1 VSHANH
7 EVPTPVELRRF
18 LREHLSYEVEM
29 LRGTAE
35 KLLAIVLHDQAVGKK
50 DYAFADLTLRNA
62 LLESFTVYARAL
74 LDFLYPPPNARD
86 DDALATHYVEDW
98 APPEFQPP
106 LDLLRGR
113 VGKEIAH
120 LTYGRLSVS
129 ETDKG
134 WYFPA
139 IWHQLASVIDD
150 FASRV
155 PSELGEPLV
164 TRRLRELASSDLQP
178 RL

>member
-1 VSHANH
+1 M
-7 EVPTPVELRRF
+7 PTPEELRTF
-18 LREHLSYEVEM
+18 LREHLSYEIEM

-35 KLLAIVLHDQAVGKK
+35 KMFAIALHDHEAGAK
-50 DYAFADLTLRNA
+50 DYAFADVTIRNA
-62 LLESFTVYARAL
+62 LLESFTVHARAL
-74 LDFLYPPPNARD
+74 FDFLYEPPNTRD
-86 DDALATHYVEDW
+86 DDALARNYVGDW
-98 APPEFQPP
+98 DPPEFQPP

-120 LTYGRLSVS
+120 LTYGRLAVS

-139 IWHQLASVIDD
+139 IWQQLASVIDD
-150 FASRV
+150 FAARV
-155 PSELGEPLV
+155 PPELGEPLI
-164 TRRLRELASSDLQP
+164 TQRLRALARSDLQP